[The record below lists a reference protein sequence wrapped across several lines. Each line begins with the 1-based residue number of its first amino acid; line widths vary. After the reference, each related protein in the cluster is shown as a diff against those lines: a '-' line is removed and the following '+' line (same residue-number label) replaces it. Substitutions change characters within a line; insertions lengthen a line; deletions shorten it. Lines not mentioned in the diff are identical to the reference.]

1 MIRGVFGHL
10 DTAGA
15 SSSKRMVA
23 YRRSPEVV
31 KMHIPMP
38 FRFLPAWQTGP
49 LRFDV
54 PGIFRVGGVD
64 IRRPKAV
71 RYLDGI

>member
-1 MIRGVFGHL
+1 VL
-10 DTAGA
+10 
-15 SSSKRMVA
+15 
-23 YRRSPEVV
+23 

-49 LRFDV
+49 MKFDV